1 MFAQFAQLIDKPTIR
16 RIDQLFSLGI
26 IVVVVVGGGGGGG
39 GGGAAIGVSNGI
51 DGVEGVCYEPL
62 GILPHHLLHKASF
75 EPIRQ

>member
-26 IVVVVVGGGGGGG
+26 IVVVVVVGGGGG
-39 GGGAAIGVSNGI
+39 GGGAAIGVSNVI
-51 DGVEGVCYEPL
+51 DGVEGVCYEPFGVL
-62 GILPHHLLHKASF
+62 SHHLLHKASF